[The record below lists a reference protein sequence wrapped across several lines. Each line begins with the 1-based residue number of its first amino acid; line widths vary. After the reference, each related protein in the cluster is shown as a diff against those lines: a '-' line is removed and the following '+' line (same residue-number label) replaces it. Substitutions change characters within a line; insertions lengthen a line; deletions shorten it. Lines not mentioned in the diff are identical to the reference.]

1 MEKLAGSRCGVF
13 VGSFNRDYKD
23 ELQRDPE
30 AMPLYHVT
38 GTEQSMLANRI
49 SYVFDFRGPSISLDT
64 ACSASMTALH
74 LACQSINSGEC
85 QEAIVGGSSLM
96 LNPNVM
102 ITMSALR
109 YKFPHLGNSMVL
121 TGQGSS
127 QPTPGHTHLTVEHA
141 GMPVVRVL
149 HAYCLNL

>member
-64 ACSASMTALH
+64 ACSASMTHSVWHAK
-74 LACQSINSGEC
+74 ASI
-85 QEAIVGGSSLM
+85 
-96 LNPNVM
+96 
-102 ITMSALR
+102 
-109 YKFPHLGNSMVL
+109 
-121 TGQGSS
+121 
-127 QPTPGHTHLTVEHA
+127 
-141 GMPVVRVL
+141 RVSVNRQL
-149 HAYCLNL
+149 LEDQA